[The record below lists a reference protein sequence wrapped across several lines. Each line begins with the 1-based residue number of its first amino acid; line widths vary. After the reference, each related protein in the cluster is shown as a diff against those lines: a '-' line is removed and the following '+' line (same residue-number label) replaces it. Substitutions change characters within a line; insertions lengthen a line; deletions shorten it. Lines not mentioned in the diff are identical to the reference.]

1 MFRNLSLGVLLLAA
15 LSFSAC
21 DPAKFLG
28 PQAANA
34 DNYNLRISY
43 DRGPCYGRCEVFSL
57 DIYDNGLLLFKGE
70 RFTERPGLWQTNV
83 DRRRITA
90 LLDSFERADFAA
102 YPRAFRSQIPDLAA
116 TEFTYKNAAGE
127 VFQTSFKEE
136 APQELQALDRA
147 IRRLVELPDYRKV
160 SDEIP
165 DASMEPTA
173 KGERQEIIVH
183 LREGVAVNT
192 WLVSYGKQ
200 NVQLKER
207 LGPNSAYYLLT
218 TDPNLMSAPD
228 LLEVLRQDQSVI
240 SAQMN
245 NKVGPR

>member
-1 MFRNLSLGVLLLAA
+1 MFRYLPLGVLLLAA
-15 LSFSAC
+15 LSFTAC

-57 DIYDNGLLLFKGE
+57 DIYDNGLLLFKGR
-70 RFTERPGLWQTNV
+70 RFTDRPGLWQTNI

-90 LLDSFERADFAA
+90 LLDSFERADFGS

-127 VFQTSFKEE
+127 VFKTSFKEE
-136 APQELQALDRA
+136 APAELQALDRA
-147 IRRLVELPDYRKV
+147 IRRLVERTDYRKV
-160 SDEIP
+160 SDDIP
-165 DASMEPTA
+165 DGSMEATTS
-173 KGERQEIIVH
+173 KERQEIIVH
-183 LREGVAVNT
+183 LQEGVAVNT
-192 WLVSYGKQ
+192 WLVNYGKQ
-200 NVQLKER
+200 NVLLKER
-207 LGPNSAYYLLT
+207 LGPNSPYYLLT
-218 TDPNLMSAPD
+218 TDPNLMPAEE
-228 LLEVLRQDQSVI
+228 LLEILRQDQSVI

-245 NKVGPR
+245 TKVGPR